1 MVLYR
6 KVVKNMIQK
15 QNTMSNNAKEDSRT
29 IRSKRDLAN
38 ALEELLQEKNY
49 DDIGIKEITDKAMVS
64 KNTFY
69 NNFNEK
75 NDLLRFVF
83 ERLEENLMKE
93 VKPFLDKAKG
103 LHPTKYIFL
112 TKCID
117 TIIHFFYTGNLP
129 LKKMI
134 QQDKSHTLYFE
145 LSSFIKDLLNRMD
158 KIYDNLLSNRLNQE
172 VASIFYG
179 GAFASLVY
187 FSIQDNV
194 EISEKAL
201 EKSVRLMVFPAIE

>member
-1 MVLYR
+1 MQYIITFLYQYQYLSVIIFDEIVLYR

-75 NDLLRFVF
+75 
-83 ERLEENLMKE
+83 
-93 VKPFLDKAKG
+93 
-103 LHPTKYIFL
+103 T
-112 TKCID
+112 
-117 TIIHFFYTGNLP
+117 
-129 LKKMI
+129 
-134 QQDKSHTLYFE
+134 
-145 LSSFIKDLLNRMD
+145 
-158 KIYDNLLSNRLNQE
+158 
-172 VASIFYG
+172 
-179 GAFASLVY
+179 
-187 FSIQDNV
+187 
-194 EISEKAL
+194 
-201 EKSVRLMVFPAIE
+201 